1 MKSVCQNKRATFE
14 YELLDKFEAGIVLT
28 GDEIKSVR
36 DGNMSINE
44 AFCLVRGNQVFLK
57 NAYIKPYDNAYAGY
71 QKTSDARRDR
81 VLLLNKR
88 EIGQLRSKVEEKS
101 LTIVPLSAYFAKS
114 YLKVEIALARGK
126 KLYNKKDTIK
136 ERDIKRQSQR
146 DLVNMGMK

>member
-36 DGNMSINE
+36 AGNMSINE

-57 NAYIKPYDNAYAGY
+57 NVYIKPYDNAYAGY

-101 LTIVPLSAYFAKS
+101 LNIVPLSAYFAKS

-126 KLYNKKDTIK
+126 KLYNKKDSIK

>member
-1 MKSVCQNKRATFE
+1 MKSVCQNKRASFE

-36 DGNMSINE
+36 AGNMSINE
-44 AFCLVRGNQVFLK
+44 AFCLIRGNQVFLK
-57 NAYIKPYDNAYAGY
+57 NAYIKPYNNAYAGY
-71 QKTSDARRDR
+71 QKTSDDRRDR

-88 EIGQLRSKVEEKS
+88 EIRQLRSKVEEKS
-101 LTIVPLSAYFAKS
+101 LTIVPLNAYLSKS

-126 KLYNKKDTIK
+126 KLFNKKETIK

-146 DLVNMGMK
+146 DFASRGMK